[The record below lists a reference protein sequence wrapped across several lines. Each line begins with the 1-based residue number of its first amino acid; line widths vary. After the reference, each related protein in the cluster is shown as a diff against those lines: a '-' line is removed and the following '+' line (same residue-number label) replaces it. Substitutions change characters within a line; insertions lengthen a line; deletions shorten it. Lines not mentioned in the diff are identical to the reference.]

1 MEQVKP
7 CIKVHGVA
15 SIDFQSKATAQSEVK
30 NSTAGLEA
38 PNVAMDTRR
47 AAGIGRCE
55 FKRLIDQRARNTP
68 LAYMAVRGEA
78 TSNLSKVEN
87 AFSFL
92 SVRPC

>member
-38 PNVAMDTRR
+38 PNVAMDTR
-47 AAGIGRCE
+47 
-55 FKRLIDQRARNTP
+55 
-68 LAYMAVRGEA
+68 
-78 TSNLSKVEN
+78 
-87 AFSFL
+87 
-92 SVRPC
+92 